1 MWDLVLGTFWFI
13 GPIILAH
20 AQTSKKVERVFP
32 LAGLNCAANVR
43 NVSGCRSLAE
53 RCAEQRTNVT
63 VLLLVEPS
71 CAANTRNVS
80 GRISLAR
87 KVYCKAYFLS
97 FTWDTELNST
107 EN

>member
-1 MWDLVLGTFWFI
+1 MYEFVLGTFWFI
-13 GPIILAH
+13 WPIILAH
-20 AQTSKKVERVFP
+20 AQTSKKVERVFS
-32 LAGLNCAANVR
+32 LAGLKCAANGR
-43 NVSGCRSLAE
+43 NVSGCLSLAG

-63 VLLLVEPS
+63 VLLLAELS

-87 KVYCKAYFLS
+87 KVYCKLYFLS